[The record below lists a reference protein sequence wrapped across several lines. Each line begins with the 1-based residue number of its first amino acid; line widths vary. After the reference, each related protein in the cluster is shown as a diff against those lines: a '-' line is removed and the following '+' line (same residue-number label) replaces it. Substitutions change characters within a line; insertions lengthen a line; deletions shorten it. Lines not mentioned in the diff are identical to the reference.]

1 MFTTSEKLDELKELF
16 ASAVTTL
23 KEAQE
28 DNHRTVKRLEYEVAA
43 TKSQND

>member
-1 MFTTSEKLDELKELF
+1 MFTTGEKLDELKELF
-16 ASAVTTL
+16 ASAV

-28 DNHRTVKRLEYEVAA
+28 DNHRTVKKQEYEVAA